1 MSDLKL
7 EDHYKVELDAVKGL
21 YKYSSCRTEN
31 IPLFGHQVLP
41 QNLFYSKPC
50 ISPDGKYISVIGKG
64 KGEDK
69 AFIWEI
75 SNLDSYLFSYTSL
88 SIETLFFSP
97 DSRYFY
103 ILYKNEPPI
112 KYDIRSGKELLAFKF
127 PEETINKFLCY
138 SFSSDE
144 RTLYIGTETHFI
156 AWNISDGKVLKIK
169 KEESNIKAI
178 RNDTQ
183 IAIKDNMEII
193 LFNKFEA
200 QKNKLKIN
208 NIHIIQEILTCIISP
223 DSNYLFY
230 A

>member
-41 QNLFYSKPC
+41 QNLFYGKPC

-75 SNLDSYLFSYTSL
+75 SNLDSYLFSYTSM

-97 DSRYFY
+97 DSRYIC
-103 ILYKNEPPI
+103 ILYKNEPQ
-112 KYDIRSGKELLAFKF
+112 L
-127 PEETINKFLCY
+127 NM
-138 SFSSDE
+138 
-144 RTLYIGTETHFI
+144 TLDP
-156 AWNISDGKVLKIK
+156 AK
-169 KEESNIKAI
+169 K
-178 RNDTQ
+178 
-183 IAIKDNMEII
+183 
-193 LFNKFEA
+193 
-200 QKNKLKIN
+200 
-208 NIHIIQEILTCIISP
+208 
-223 DSNYLFY
+223 
-230 A
+230 